1 MAIFKFRKGG
11 DEQPAQPAA
20 PESVEVMRKRARHRL
35 IGASVLVM
43 LGVVGFPLIFD
54 SQPRPIAVDIPI
66 EIPDKGKVR
75 PLGAPALPAATQSS
89 GAIIEERE
97 APVAAAAASAPKVAL
112 AETSTAAVK
121 PEARPESASEA
132 KAPAK
137 PVEKSAEKSPEK
149 PLEKPPAKVPEKPS
163 LEKPAVK
170 PAEKSAE
177 AAKAQ
182 AAKAQALLEGKFVD
196 ESKAADA
203 ARFVVQVGAYN
214 DSPKAQEARA
224 KVEKAG
230 FKTYTQVVGPK
241 DNQRIRV
248 RVGPFA
254 TKAEAQ
260 KVAEKIKALSLP
272 ASILEL

>member
-20 PESVEVMRKRARHRL
+20 PESVEAMRKRARHRL
-35 IGASVLVM
+35 IGATVLVL
-43 LGVVGFPLIFD
+43 LGVVGFPLLFD

-75 PLGAPALPAATQSS
+75 PLGAPALPPATQSA

-97 APVAAAAASAPKVAL
+97 ASVASRPSAAAPAAPAPKVAL
-112 AETSTAAVK
+112 AETKMAAVK
-121 PEARPESASEA
+121 PEARPEPQADA
-132 KAPAK
+132 KPEPKPLAK
-137 PVEKSAEKSPEK
+137 PVEKPAEKPPEK
-149 PLEKPPAKVPEKPS
+149 PPEKLS
-163 LEKPAVK
+163 D
-170 PAEKSAE
+170 
-177 AAKAQ
+177 
-182 AAKAQALLEGKFVD
+182 AAKAQALLEGKTVA
-196 ESKAADA
+196 EPKPADTG
-203 ARFVVQVGAYN
+203 RFVVQVGAYN
-214 DSPKAQEARA
+214 ESPKAQEARM

-254 TKAEAQ
+254 SRAEAL
-260 KVAEKIKALSLP
+260 KVAEKIKALDLP
-272 ASILEL
+272 ASIFEL

>member
-20 PESVEVMRKRARHRL
+20 PESVEAMRKRARHRL
-35 IGASVLVM
+35 IGATVLVM
-43 LGVVGFPLIFD
+43 LGVVGFPVLFD

-75 PLGAPALPAATQSS
+75 PLGAPALPAATQSA

-97 APVAAAAASAPKVAL
+97 APAAPRAPAATPVSAAASAPSNPTVATPKVVL
-112 AETSTAAVK
+112 AETTMAAVK
-121 PEARPESASEA
+121 PEARPD
-132 KAPAK
+132 P
-137 PVEKSAEKSPEK
+137 
-149 PLEKPPAKVPEKPS
+149 
-163 LEKPAVK
+163 K
-170 PAEKSAE
+170 PAEKPAE
-177 AAKAQ
+177 KAVDKAVEKADAKPAGKLSDAAKAE
-182 AAKAQALLEGKFVD
+182 ALLEGKTLK
-196 ESKAADA
+196 EPKEPQQPKSADGG
-203 ARFVVQVGAYN
+203 RFVVQVGAYN
-214 DSPKAQEARA
+214 ESPKAQEARL
-224 KVEKAG
+224 KVERAG

-254 TKAEAQ
+254 TKAEAL

-272 ASILEL
+272 ASIFEL

>member
-182 AAKAQALLEGKFVD
+182 ALLEGKSVD